1 MQLVLQSVQ
10 TRVHHVLLLSV
21 PGQLL
26 HVHRDGVQE
35 VARVDHHAV
44 VSLQTDARLKL
55 GIGSHEIKLGV
66 DSHAVLQTGQTDT
79 GVPRMGQRLCH
90 DSDWLILTMLQPCH
104 LHRSC
109 WPP

>member
-1 MQLVLQSVQ
+1 MTMQLVLQCVQ
-10 TRVHHVLLLSV
+10 TWVHHVLLLSV

-35 VARVDHHAV
+35 VARVHHHAV
-44 VSLQTDARLKL
+44 VSLQTDPRLKL

-79 GVPRMGQRLCH
+79 RVPRISKM
-90 DSDWLILTMLQPCH
+90 
-104 LHRSC
+104 SC
-109 WPP
+109 